1 MLTRWL
7 RLCALALLL
16 PHLAAAEELSIG
28 GARIDVQFA
37 SEPPSPE
44 WRQMALQWT
53 SKAAR
58 AVSTYYEHFPV
69 RRYVLQI
76 SPKRGKKAGH
86 GTTYGWDGALT
97 TVSLGRDATAADLAD
112 DWLLTHEMVHTAL
125 PSLADRHHWL
135 EEGTASYVEPVARA
149 RAGQITPEH
158 AWAGFVEGMPQGL
171 PEAGDRGL
179 DYTHTWG
186 RTYWGGALF
195 CLRADVEIRRRT
207 GNRRGLEHALR
218 AIQSAGGNIETE
230 WSIERTL
237 SAGDAGTGVNV
248 LQELYAANKSSAVPV
263 DLDALWQRLGIVY
276 RDGAVTFND
285 QAPLAAVRRSIMARE
300 PAAH

>member
-1 MLTRWL
+1 
-7 RLCALALLL
+7 
-16 PHLAAAEELSIG
+16 
-28 GARIDVQFA
+28 
-37 SEPPSPE
+37 
-44 WRQMALQWT
+44 MALQWT
-53 SKAAR
+53 TTAAR
-58 AVSTYYEHFPV
+58 AVSTYYGHFPV
-69 RRYVLQI
+69 RRYVLEF
-76 SPKRGKKAGH
+76 SPGRGHQPGQ
-86 GTTYGWDGALT
+86 GTTYGWNGALT
-97 TVSLGRDATAADLAD
+97 TVSLGRGATAADVAD

-149 RAGQITPEH
+149 RAGQITAEH

-179 DYTHTWG
+179 DHTHTWG

-218 AIQSAGGNIETE
+218 AIQNAGGNIEHE

-237 SAGDAGTGVNV
+237 AAGDAGTGVNV
-248 LQELYAANKSSAVPV
+248 LQELYAKNKATAAPV
-263 DLDALWQRLGIVY
+263 DLDALWRQLGIVY
-276 RDGAVTFND
+276 RAGAVTFD
-285 QAPLAAVRRSIMARE
+285 EEAPLAAVRRAIMAWVKGGD
-300 PAAH
+300 